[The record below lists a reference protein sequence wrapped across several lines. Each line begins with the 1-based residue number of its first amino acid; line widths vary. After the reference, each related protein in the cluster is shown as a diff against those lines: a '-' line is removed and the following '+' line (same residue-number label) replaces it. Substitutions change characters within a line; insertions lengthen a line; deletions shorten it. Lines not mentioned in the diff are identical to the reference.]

1 MLSLVKMVVQHNHNN
16 KSDRSFI
23 GGAAAIVMDALCSS
37 IIAIFNLPLGLTTF
51 IEFDSITTSVYA
63 QQSNSIYF
71 LKIGS

>member
-1 MLSLVKMVVQHNHNN
+1 M
-16 KSDRSFI
+16 
-23 GGAAAIVMDALCSS
+23 GGAGAIVMDALCSS
-37 IIAIFNLPLGLTTF
+37 IIAIFILPLVLTTF